1 MARILIIEDNQPNRE
16 LMVYLLEAFG
26 HQPLA
31 AVDGEQGL
39 ALARA
44 ELPDLILCDIQ
55 LPGLDGYGV
64 LLALRAHP
72 ATRAIPVLA
81 SSALAPGELGE
92 TTRLAG
98 FDGCLSKSCEPE
110 LLLAALQA
118 HLPQELRT
126 AAPATPAD
134 VAAPATPAAPAALAP
149 APAAAPASAAA
160 RLLLLDT
167 APLNHGL
174 LATILGHV
182 GHTLTVVDS
191 TATAAAAQ
199 GPFDLL
205 LCDYDPLDAAA
216 RPFLAPLLRAHAA
229 LPLIVLRP
237 DAGQGI
243 AALLEHHPAPARLL
257 NHPLDPPQL
266 IEAVAACLAAGG
278 PGAGA
283 GMAKE

>member
-126 AAPATPAD
+126 AAPA
-134 VAAPATPAAPAALAP
+134 APAALAP
-149 APAAAPASAAA
+149 APAAAPAGSAA

-191 TATAAAAQ
+191 AATAAAAR

-243 AALLEHHPAPARLL
+243 AALLEHHPAPAHLL
-257 NHPLDPPQL
+257 NHPLDPPLL
-266 IEAVAACLAAGG
+266 IEVVAACLAASS
-278 PGAGA
+278 AGV
-283 GMAKE
+283 AKE

>member
-16 LMVYLLEAFG
+16 LMVYLLAAFG

-64 LLALRAHP
+64 LLALRALP

-98 FDGCLSKSCEPE
+98 FDGCLSKTFEPE
-110 LLLAALQA
+110 ALLAALQA
-118 HLPQELRT
+118 HLPPELRT
-126 AAPATPAD
+126 AA
-134 VAAPATPAAPAALAP
+134 AA
-149 APAAAPASAAA
+149 APAAAPAGAPAWTPAAPPAAA
-160 RLLLLDT
+160 GRLLLLDT
-167 APLNHGL
+167 APFNGGL
-174 LATILGHV
+174 LATILGHF
-182 GHTLTVVDS
+182 GYALTVVDNAAS
-191 TATAAAAQ
+191 AAAAH

-205 LCDYDPLDAAA
+205 LCDYDPLVAAA
-216 RPFLAPLLRAHAA
+216 CSYLAPLLRAHAA
-229 LPLIVLRP
+229 LPLIVLRS
-237 DAGQGI
+237 DTGQGI
-243 AALLEHHPAPARLL
+243 APLLACHPGPARLL
-257 NHPLDPPQL
+257 SHPLDPAQL
-266 IEAVAACLAAGG
+266 IEAVAACLA
-278 PGAGA
+278 GAGA
-283 GMAKE
+283 AVGAGISKE

>member
-1 MARILIIEDNQPNRE
+1 MARILIIEDNQPNLE
-16 LMVYLLEAFG
+16 LMVYLLTAFG

-39 ALARA
+39 ALARL
-44 ELPDLILCDIQ
+44 ERPDLILCDIQ

-64 LLALRAHP
+64 LLALRSHA

-110 LLLAALQA
+110 ALLAALQA

-126 AAPATPAD
+126 AAPAAPAGT
-134 VAAPATPAAPAALAP
+134 ATPAGLAP
-149 APAAAPASAAA
+149 AVAPPAPPAGAA

-191 TATAAAAQ
+191 AATAAAAR

-205 LCDYDPLDAAA
+205 LCDYDPVDAAA
-216 RPFLAPLLRAHAA
+216 RGFLAPLLRAHAA

-243 AALLEHHPAPARLL
+243 AALLEHHPAPAHLL

-278 PGAGA
+278 PVAGA
-283 GMAKE
+283 GVAKE

>member
-16 LMVYLLEAFG
+16 LLVYLLAAFG

-44 ELPDLILCDIQ
+44 ERPDLILCDIQ

-126 AAPATPAD
+126 A
-134 VAAPATPAAPAALAP
+134 VPAAPAGTATPAGLAP
-149 APAAAPASAAA
+149 AVASPAPPAGAA

-191 TATAAAAQ
+191 AATAAAAR

-205 LCDYDPLDAAA
+205 LCDYDPVDAAA
-216 RPFLAPLLRAHAA
+216 RGFLAPLLRAHAA

-243 AALLEHHPAPARLL
+243 AALLEHHPAPAHLL
-257 NHPLDPPQL
+257 NHPLDPPLL
-266 IEAVAACLAAGG
+266 IEVVAACLAAS
-278 PGAGA
+278 GAGA
-283 GMAKE
+283 AKE

>member
-16 LMVYLLEAFG
+16 LMVYLLAAFG

-64 LLALRAHP
+64 LLALRALP

-98 FDGCLSKSCEPE
+98 FDGCLSKTCEPE
-110 LLLAALQA
+110 ALLAALQA
-118 HLPQELRT
+118 HLPPELRT
-126 AAPATPAD
+126 AAPA
-134 VAAPATPAAPAALAP
+134 APATAPAGAPARTPAAPP
-149 APAAAPASAAA
+149 AVGAGAAA

-167 APLNHGL
+167 APFNGGL
-174 LATILGHV
+174 LATILGHF
-182 GHTLTVVDS
+182 GYSLTVVDNAAS
-191 TATAAAAQ
+191 AAAAH

-205 LCDYDPLDAAA
+205 LCDYDPLVATACTY
-216 RPFLAPLLRAHAA
+216 LAPLLRAHAA

-237 DAGQGI
+237 DTGQGI
-243 AALLEHHPAPARLL
+243 APLLACHPGPARLL
-257 NHPLDPPQL
+257 SHPLDPPQL
-266 IEAVAACLAAGG
+266 IEAVAACLA
-278 PGAGA
+278 GAGTA
-283 GMAKE
+283 VGAAISKE

>member
-1 MARILIIEDNQPNRE
+1 MARILIIEDNQANRE
-16 LMVYLLEAFG
+16 LMVYLLAAFG

-31 AVDGEQGL
+31 TDNGEQGL
-39 ALARA
+39 ALART

-72 ATRAIPVLA
+72 VTRAIPVLA

-110 LLLAALQA
+110 ALLAALQA

-126 AAPATPAD
+126 AAPA
-134 VAAPATPAAPAALAP
+134 APAALAP
-149 APAAAPASAAA
+149 AAPAPAPAGTTA

-191 TATAAAAQ
+191 AATAAAAAAQ

-205 LCDYDPLDAAA
+205 LCDYDPVDAAA

>member
-16 LMVYLLEAFG
+16 LLVYLLEAFG

-110 LLLAALQA
+110 ALLAALQA

-126 AAPATPAD
+126 AAPATPPPPPAGM
-134 VAAPATPAAPAALAP
+134 APAVAAP
-149 APAAAPASAAA
+149 APAAATA

-191 TATAAAAQ
+191 TATAAAAR

-243 AALLEHHPAPARLL
+243 AALLEHHPAPAHLL

-283 GMAKE
+283 GEAKE